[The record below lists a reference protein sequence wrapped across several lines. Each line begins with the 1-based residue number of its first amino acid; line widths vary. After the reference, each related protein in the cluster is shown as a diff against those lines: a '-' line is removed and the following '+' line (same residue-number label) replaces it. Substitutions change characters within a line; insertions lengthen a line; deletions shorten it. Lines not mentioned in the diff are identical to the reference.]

1 MRRRTPPHVARGT
14 SPSPGRVRPAGR
26 RLRQPAVTPR
36 DIALARVPGSVGV
49 ARAMLDAMTPPAGPG
64 PIVRER
70 DHPPGPHRAPDAAG
84 AGDVVLTGAD
94 LTIDDVE
101 AVARG
106 GTPARLDVH
115 ARARMDEA
123 RAVVERLVAAGEVVY
138 GITTGFG
145 DLSTTY
151 IPPADARQLQENLL
165 VSHAVGV
172 GAPLPRDV
180 VRAMLLLRANT
191 LALGHSGCRPVL
203 VERLLAFLEAGIHPV
218 VPSQGSVGASGDLAP
233 LAHLALPL
241 IGRGEV
247 EIGGQVKPA
256 LVALR
261 ETGIEPLTLE
271 AKEGLALLNGTQLM
285 SALGALLLADADRL
299 ARTASVAAAQSVE
312 ALLGTDV
319 PFAAAYQLAR
329 PHPGQVAVAAELRHL
344 LRDSSLMASHHGSG
358 HKVQDPYSL
367 RCVPQVH
374 GAVRDA
380 LDYLRRVLD
389 VELNSATDNPLV
401 FPEGGAT
408 GSDVAATGGGLVIS
422 GGNFHGEPIALALD
436 FAKLAIAEL
445 GAISERRIA
454 LLVDARLNG
463 GLPPFLAAA
472 SGLNSGMMILQY
484 TAAALASENKVL
496 AHPASADSIPTSANQ
511 EDHVSMGAIAGR
523 HARDVLSNVEHILA
537 LELLV
542 GAQALDLRLAMMP
555 ATAST
560 IGDPGAD
567 QVPGARRVPGAVPA
581 SPPAPGRGVA
591 EAHRRIR
598 VVVAP
603 LVVDREMGADIAAA
617 LALVRGG
624 ALADLAGPPAAG
636 EAPEQGEPG
645 VG

>member
-1 MRRRTPPHVARGT
+1 
-14 SPSPGRVRPAGR
+14 
-26 RLRQPAVTPR
+26 
-36 DIALARVPGSVGV
+36 
-49 ARAMLDAMTPPAGPG
+49 MLDEMTPPARPG
-64 PIVRER
+64 PSRR
-70 DHPPGPHRAPDAAG
+70 DHDHPPGPHRAPDAAG
-84 AGDVVLTGAD
+84 AEDVVLTGAD

-106 GTPARLDVH
+106 GTPAHLDVH

-145 DLSTTY
+145 DLATTY

-203 VERLLAFLEAGIHPV
+203 VDRLLAFLEAGIHPV

-247 EIGGQVKPA
+247 EMGGQVMPA
-256 LVALR
+256 LLALR

-312 ALLGTDV
+312 ALLATDV

-344 LRDSSLMASHHGSG
+344 LRDSGLMASHHGSR

-374 GAVRDA
+374 GAIRDA

-401 FPEGGAT
+401 FPEGGAA
-408 GSDVAATGGGLVIS
+408 GADVAATGGGLVIS

-463 GLPPFLAAA
+463 GLPPFLAPA

-523 HARDVLSNVEHILA
+523 HARDVLSNVEQILA

-542 GAQALDLRLAMMP
+542 GAQALDLRLAM
-555 ATAST
+555 AAST
-560 IGDPGAD
+560 IRDSGAIADPGARS
-567 QVPGARRVPGAVPA
+567 AA
-581 SPPAPGRGVA
+581 SVKAATAPTPGRGVA

-598 VVVAP
+598 SVVAP
-603 LVVDREMGADIAAA
+603 LLVDREMGADIAAA

-624 ALADLAGPPAAG
+624 ALADLVDGSDTDGPGAG
-636 EAPEQGEPG
+636 
-645 VG
+645 

>member
-1 MRRRTPPHVARGT
+1 MLAPMIPPV
-14 SPSPGRVRPAGR
+14 
-26 RLRQPAVTPR
+26 
-36 DIALARVPGSVGV
+36 
-49 ARAMLDAMTPPAGPG
+49 AGPG
-64 PIVRER
+64 PFPR
-70 DHPPGPHRAPDAAG
+70 HPEHASGLRGAPNLDAAG
-84 AGDVVLTGAD
+84 VVVLTGAD
-94 LTIDDVE
+94 LTIADVE

-106 GTPARLDVH
+106 GATARLDRN

-145 DLSTTY
+145 DLAGTF
-151 IPPADARQLQENLL
+151 IPPADARRLQENLL

-172 GAPLPRDV
+172 GAPLPQDV

-203 VERLLAFLEAGIHPV
+203 VDRLLAFLEAGIHPV
-218 VPSQGSVGASGDLAP
+218 VPAQGSVGASGDLAP

-247 EIGGQVKPA
+247 ELGGQVMPA
-256 LVALR
+256 LLALR

-319 PFAAAYQLAR
+319 PYAAVYQLAR
-329 PHPGQVAVAAELRHL
+329 PHPGQVAVAAEMRHL
-344 LRDSSLMASHHGSG
+344 LRDSGLMAAHHGST

-374 GAVRDA
+374 GAIRDA
-380 LDYLRRVLD
+380 LDYLRKVLD

-401 FPEGGAT
+401 FPLGGAT
-408 GSDVAATGGGLVIS
+408 APDVAATGGGLVIS
-422 GGNFHGEPIALALD
+422 GGNFHGEPVALALD

-445 GAISERRIA
+445 GAISERRVA

-463 GLPPFLAAA
+463 GLPPFLAPA
-472 SGLNSGMMILQY
+472 SGLNSGMMIIQY

-496 AHPASADSIPTSANQ
+496 VHPASADSIPTSANQ
-511 EDHVSMGAIAGR
+511 EDHVSMGPIAGR
-523 HARDVLSNVEHILA
+523 HARDVLANVERIIA
-537 LELLV
+537 IELLV
-542 GAQALDLRLAMMP
+542 GAQALDLRLATL
-555 ATAST
+555 ATAARGT
-560 IGDPGAD
+560 PVGAA
-567 QVPGARRVPGAVPA
+567 GAIP
-581 SPPAPGRGVA
+581 SPVPGRGVA

-598 VVVAP
+598 AVVAP
-603 LVVDREMGADIAAA
+603 LLVDREMGADIAAV

-624 ALADLAGPPAAG
+624 ELAGLVDAPDPGPPNAG
-636 EAPEQGEPG
+636 
-645 VG
+645 